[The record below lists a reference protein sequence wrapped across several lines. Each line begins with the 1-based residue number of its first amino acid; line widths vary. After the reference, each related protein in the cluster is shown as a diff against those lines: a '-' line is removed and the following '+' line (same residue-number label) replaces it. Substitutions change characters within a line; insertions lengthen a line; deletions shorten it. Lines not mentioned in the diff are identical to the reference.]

1 MNTRRDI
8 EKEQYFLD
16 LVKQHRPMMLKV
28 CYMYAN
34 DENHLKDLYQ
44 EVLANLWQGIDSYRG
59 SSKISSWIYRVAINT
74 CVSYFRRYDRHSS
87 MISHIDDAPEI
98 GAEDSSKT
106 DELRTMYR
114 LIYSLGKLDKAI
126 ILLWLDEYSYDDI
139 AEMTGL
145 SRNNVAVRLRR
156 IKLKLIDKANQTES

>member
-156 IKLKLIDKANQTES
+156 IKLKLIDKANQTEP

>member
-1 MNTRRDI
+1 M
-8 EKEQYFLD
+8 
-16 LVKQHRPMMLKV
+16 VLKV

-34 DENHLKDLYQ
+34 DEIHLKDLYQ
-44 EVLANLWQGIDSYRG
+44 EVLANLWQGMDSYTG
-59 SSKISSWIYRVAINT
+59 AAKLSSWIYRVAINT

-87 MISHIDDAPEI
+87 LLSPIDTMPEI
-98 GAEDSSKT
+98 ASDDTSKT

-156 IKLKLIDKANQTES
+156 IKLKLIDKANQTEP

>member
-1 MNTRRDI
+1 
-8 EKEQYFLD
+8 
-16 LVKQHRPMMLKV
+16 MMLKV

-98 GAEDSSKT
+98 GVEDSSKT

-156 IKLKLIDKANQTES
+156 IKLKLIDKANQTEP

>member
-114 LIYSLGKLDKAI
+114 MIYSLGKLDKAI

-156 IKLKLIDKANQTES
+156 IKLKLIDKANQTEP